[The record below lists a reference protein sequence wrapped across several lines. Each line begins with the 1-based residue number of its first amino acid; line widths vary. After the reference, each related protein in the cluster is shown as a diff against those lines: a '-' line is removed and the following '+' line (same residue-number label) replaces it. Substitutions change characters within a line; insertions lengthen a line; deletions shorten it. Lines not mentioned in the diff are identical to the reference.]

1 MSKYLKPKTWYLF
14 GVGVVALAVDGTR
27 RIIKRRRQGEPII
40 PEEVTQSVKTR
51 TRQAKAKG
59 VEIEDKIEELAEPMV
74 EPVKKVAKKAKAKFE
89 EAEDKVE
96 ELAEPV
102 MEKVKEVAEK
112 VEDKF
117 DAIEDKIEE
126 AAEPVVKPVKKAASR
141 SKAKIEAI
149 GDELEAKAEPVI
161 ERGEAVV
168 TEAGAKAEARL
179 EEVKVGVEKAA
190 EPVKETATRAAKK
203 AEAVPAI
210 EFVKARTGKNGAQA
224 GPPRIDVAP
233 DDLTEIKGIG
243 PTFAKRLAEAGVTT
257 FADIANASPE
267 YLREV
272 THAPAVARPEEWIA
286 QAQSK

>member
-14 GVGVVALAVDGTR
+14 GAGVVALAVDGTR
-27 RIIKRRRQGEPII
+27 RIIRRRRKGEPVI
-40 PEEVTQSVKTR
+40 PEEVTKSVKTK

-59 VEIEDKIEELAEPMV
+59 VEIEDKIEEVVEPVV
-74 EPVKKVAKKAKAKFE
+74 EPVKKVAKKAKAKLE
-89 EAEDKVE
+89 KAEDKVE

-102 MEKVKEVAEK
+102 VEKVKEVAEK

-117 DAIEDKIEE
+117 DAIEDKVEE

-141 SKAKIEAI
+141 SKAKIKAI
-149 GDELEAKAEPVI
+149 GDELEEKVEPVI
-161 ERGEAVV
+161 ERGETVV
-168 TEAGAKAEARL
+168 AEARV
-179 EEVKVGVEKAA
+179 EARREKVKAQVVEAA
-190 EPVKETATRAAKK
+190 ETVKKTGAKTI
-203 AEAVPAI
+203 EAVPAL
-210 EFVKARTGKNGAQA
+210 EFVKARTGKNGSQA
-224 GPPRIDVAP
+224 DLPKIDVAP

-243 PTFAKRLAEAGVTT
+243 PTFARRLAEANITT

-286 QAQSK
+286 EARNK